1 MSVVLP
7 VLADDYPLN
16 DTTVS
21 PGVLG
26 FAFFVAFFVA
36 LFFLIRSMNKRLRNI
51 KAPREADLRQEE
63 WERREAARA
72 AAGGAKP
79 AE

>member
-7 VLADDYPLN
+7 VLAEEFPLN

-21 PGVLG
+21 PGLLG
-26 FAFFVAFFVA
+26 FGFFIAFFVA
-36 LFFLIRSMNKRLRNI
+36 LFFLIRSMNKRLRGIN
-51 KAPREADLRQEE
+51 APREADLQQEE
-63 WERREAARA
+63 WDRKEAAKA
-72 AAGGAKP
+72 AA

>member
-26 FAFFVAFFVA
+26 FAFFIAFFVA

-51 KAPREADLRQEE
+51 NAPREADLKQEA
-63 WERREAARA
+63 WERRQA